1 MSIGLNEIL
10 LYFDDKNIKYEFTG
24 NRHISFSSFCPL
36 NELNGDSITWVRN
49 AADVPVEAMNSM
61 NNILLIAE
69 LGSEVKGAEFPI
81 LYVEN
86 VHRSFFCVLEK
97 FFSECDPVKRK
108 AKIEL
113 SAVVD
118 TADIGK
124 EVYIG
129 HHTYIGPKVK
139 IGNNVIIYH
148 NVTIDGN
155 VSIGND
161 TVIESGVSI
170 GGDGTGFYKD
180 DNGNLIHVPHY
191 GGIIIGSNVWIGSNS
206 VIIRGCLGDTIIGDG
221 TKISDLCCIS
231 HNDSI
236 GRNTEITCGTFIAG
250 SSAVGENVWIAPG
263 TVINNSAHIGKGS
276 YVGIGSV
283 VLSKVKPNTKVFGY
297 PAVKYKFDGSD

>member
-24 NRHISFSSFCPL
+24 NKHISFSSFCPL
-36 NELNGDSITWVRN
+36 NELKGDSITWVRN

-108 AKIEL
+108 SKIEF

-206 VIIRGCLGDTIIGDG
+206 VIGDG

-263 TVINNSAHIGKGS
+263 TVINNSAHIGNGS